1 MNNNYKIL
9 VSWIL
14 VLIWMITIF
23 YLSSMDSEQSNTK
36 SKETINVVVENTIDV
51 TNNIGIT
58 NEPTTKDNINSIVNV
73 LNKPLRKCMHATVY
87 FVLVIL
93 VINAFNQMH
102 LLTRVNTYLYSIIIC
117 FIYACTDEIHQ
128 LYVVGRTGQFIDVL
142 IDTIGALLGCLM
154 FYRINKFQQK
164 EMLFSNKIAEDI

>member
-9 VSWIL
+9 ISWIL

-23 YLSSMDSEQSNTK
+23 YLSNMDSDQSNTK

-87 FVLVIL
+87 LVLVIL

-142 IDTIGALLGCLM
+142 IDTIGALLGCLV
-154 FYRINKFQQK
+154 FYIGSKIINKNRK
-164 EMLFSNKIAEDI
+164 RKINS

>member
-9 VSWIL
+9 ISWIL

-23 YLSSMDSEQSNTK
+23 YLSNMDSDQSNTK

-102 LLTRVNTYLYSIIIC
+102 LLTRVNTYIYSIIIC

-142 IDTIGALLGCLM
+142 IDTIGALLGCLV
-154 FYRINKFQQK
+154 FYIGSKIINKNRK
-164 EMLFSNKIAEDI
+164 RKINS

>member
-9 VSWIL
+9 ISWIL

-23 YLSSMDSEQSNTK
+23 YLSSMDSDQSNTK

-102 LLTRVNTYLYSIIIC
+102 LLTRVNTYIYSIIIC
-117 FIYACTDEIHQ
+117 FIYASTDEIHQ

-142 IDTIGALLGCLM
+142 IDTIGALLGCCV
-154 FYRINKFQQK
+154 FYIGSKLINKNRK
-164 EMLFSNKIAEDI
+164 RKINS

>member
-9 VSWIL
+9 ISWIL

-23 YLSSMDSEQSNTK
+23 YLSSMDSDHSNTK

-58 NEPTTKDNINSIVNV
+58 NEPTTKENINSIVNV

-142 IDTIGALLGCLM
+142 IDTIGALLGCLV
-154 FYRINKFQQK
+154 FYIGSKLINNNRK
-164 EMLFSNKIAEDI
+164 SKINS

>member
-1 MNNNYKIL
+1 MNNNYKLLI
-9 VSWIL
+9 SWIL

-23 YLSSMDSEQSNTK
+23 YLSSMDSDQSNTK

-142 IDTIGALLGCLM
+142 IDTIGALLGCCV
-154 FYRINKFQQK
+154 FYIGSKIIKKNRKHKINV
-164 EMLFSNKIAEDI
+164 

>member
-9 VSWIL
+9 ISWIL

-23 YLSSMDSEQSNTK
+23 YLSSMDSDQSNTK

-142 IDTIGALLGCLM
+142 IDTIGALLGCLV
-154 FYRINKFQQK
+154 FYIGSKIIKKNRKSKIN
-164 EMLFSNKIAEDI
+164 S

>member
-9 VSWIL
+9 ISWIL

-23 YLSSMDSEQSNTK
+23 YLSSMDSDQSNTK

-51 TNNIGIT
+51 TNDIGIT
-58 NEPTTKDNINSIVNV
+58 NEPTTKENINSIVNV

-154 FYRINKFQQK
+154 FYIGSKIINKNRK
-164 EMLFSNKIAEDI
+164 RKINI

>member
-9 VSWIL
+9 ISWIL

-23 YLSSMDSEQSNTK
+23 YLSSMDSDQSNTK

-58 NEPTTKDNINSIVNV
+58 NEPTTKDNISSIVNV

-102 LLTRVNTYLYSIIIC
+102 LLTRVNTYIYSIIIC

-128 LYVVGRTGQFIDVL
+128 LYVVGRTGQFIDIL
-142 IDTIGALLGCLM
+142 IDTIGALLGCGV
-154 FYRINKFQQK
+154 FYIGSKIINKNRK
-164 EMLFSNKIAEDI
+164 RKINS

>member
-9 VSWIL
+9 ISWIL

-23 YLSSMDSEQSNTK
+23 YLSSMDSDHSNTK

-58 NEPTTKDNINSIVNV
+58 NEPTTKENINSIVNV

-87 FVLVIL
+87 FLLVIL

-128 LYVVGRTGQFIDVL
+128 LYVAGRTGQFIDVL
-142 IDTIGALLGCLM
+142 IDTIGALLGCLV
-154 FYRINKFQQK
+154 FYIGSKLINKNRK
-164 EMLFSNKIAEDI
+164 RKINV

>member
-9 VSWIL
+9 ISWIL

-23 YLSSMDSEQSNTK
+23 YLSSMDSDQSNTK

-51 TNNIGIT
+51 TDNIGIT

-142 IDTIGALLGCLM
+142 IDTIGALLGCGVL
-154 FYRINKFQQK
+154 YVASKLHKNKTK
-164 EMLFSNKIAEDI
+164 ENYVQYS

>member
-9 VSWIL
+9 ISWIL

-23 YLSSMDSEQSNTK
+23 YLSSMDSDQSNTK

-51 TNNIGIT
+51 TNNIDIT

-102 LLTRVNTYLYSIIIC
+102 LLTRVNTYIYSIIIC

-142 IDTIGALLGCLM
+142 IDTIGALLGCLV
-154 FYRINKFQQK
+154 FYIGSKLINKSRK
-164 EMLFSNKIAEDI
+164 SKISS

>member
-9 VSWIL
+9 ISWIL

-23 YLSSMDSEQSNTK
+23 YLSSMDSDQSNTK

-128 LYVVGRTGQFIDVL
+128 LYVVDRTGQFIDVL
-142 IDTIGALLGCLM
+142 IDTIGALLGCLV
-154 FYRINKFQQK
+154 FYIGSKLINKSRK
-164 EMLFSNKIAEDI
+164 SKINS

>member
-9 VSWIL
+9 ISWIL

-23 YLSSMDSEQSNTK
+23 YLSNMDSDQSNTK

-73 LNKPLRKCMHATVY
+73 LNKPLRKCIHATVY

-142 IDTIGALLGCLM
+142 IDTIGALLGCLV
-154 FYRINKFQQK
+154 FYIGSKIINKNRK
-164 EMLFSNKIAEDI
+164 RKINS

>member
-9 VSWIL
+9 ISWIL

-23 YLSSMDSEQSNTK
+23 YLSSMDSDQSNTK

-142 IDTIGALLGCLM
+142 IDTIGALLGCLV
-154 FYRINKFQQK
+154 FYIGSKLINKNRK
-164 EMLFSNKIAEDI
+164 SKINV

>member
-9 VSWIL
+9 ISWIL

-23 YLSSMDSEQSNTK
+23 YLSSMDSDQSNTK

-128 LYVVGRTGQFIDVL
+128 LYVVCRTGQFIDVL
-142 IDTIGALLGCLM
+142 IDTIGALLGCLV
-154 FYRINKFQQK
+154 FYIGSKLISKNRKRKINV
-164 EMLFSNKIAEDI
+164 

>member
-9 VSWIL
+9 ISWIL

-23 YLSSMDSEQSNTK
+23 YLSSMDSDQSNTK

-102 LLTRVNTYLYSIIIC
+102 LLTRVNTYIYSIIIC

-154 FYRINKFQQK
+154 FYVVCRIIKKKK
-164 EMLFSNKIAEDI
+164 ES

>member
-9 VSWIL
+9 ISWIL

-23 YLSSMDSEQSNTK
+23 YLSSMDSDQSNTK

-58 NEPTTKDNINSIVNV
+58 NEPTTKDNINNIVNV

-102 LLTRVNTYLYSIIIC
+102 LLTRVNTYIYSIIIC

-142 IDTIGALLGCLM
+142 IDTIGALLGCLV
-154 FYRINKFQQK
+154 FYIGSKLINKNRK
-164 EMLFSNKIAEDI
+164 RKINV